1 MSRVTRSQL
10 IARLVK
16 RSEALSHG
24 DVRAAVKMMIEHL
37 VAHLGGG
44 GRIEIRGFGA
54 FSVRP
59 RRGWLGRNPGTGTP
73 VERPATHAVHFRA
86 GKALRERV
94 NAGRATP
101 AAEATGRCSAAR

>member
-10 IARLVK
+10 
-16 RSEALSHG
+16 
-24 DVRAAVKMMIEHL
+24 M
-37 VAHLGGG
+37 AHLGGG
-44 GRIEIRGFGA
+44 GRIETRGFGA

-94 NAGRATP
+94 NAGGATP

>member
-1 MSRVTRSQL
+1 MYSVTRSQL
-10 IARLVK
+10 IARLAK

-24 DVRAAVKMMIEHL
+24 DIEAAVKMML
-37 VAHLGGG
+37 AHLAAQLAGG

-59 RRGWLGRNPGTGTP
+59 RRGGLRRNPRTGTP
-73 VERPATHAVHFRA
+73 VERPSTHAVHFRA

-94 NAGRATP
+94 HAGGATP
-101 AAEATGRCSAAR
+101 AAEVAGRRSAAR